1 MSPELAHSIRR
12 LELKATGP
20 AITPRQR
27 ALLDALKDLG
37 ATKVAQSL
45 EDMLRYEEQAR
56 EEALETVTFL
66 REAVP

>member
-1 MSPELAHSIRR
+1 MSPELARDIRR

-20 AITPRQR
+20 TINPRQR

-45 EDMLRYEEQAR
+45 EDMLQRGEQAR
-56 EEALETVTFL
+56 EEAIETAAFL
-66 REAVP
+66 RQAVR

>member
-12 LELKATGP
+12 LEFKATGP
-20 AITPRQR
+20 VITPRQR

-37 ATKVAQSL
+37 ATKVAHSL
-45 EDMLRYEEQAR
+45 EEMLRYEERAR